1 MFYVQILLPRVTSSQ
16 ILGLLASNKA
26 NGIEDCALFIYF
38 FFLLFKAVYNV
49 HKIHSLDN
57 EIQ

>member
-26 NGIEDCALFIYF
+26 NGIKDRAL
-38 FFLLFKAVYNV
+38 FFLLLKAEYNV
-49 HKIHSLDN
+49 HKIYALDN
-57 EIQ
+57 